1 MSIRKFAVP
10 IVTPDRVAS
19 GIFLETDDLPLSY
32 FQEDGHMYATQ
43 PISAPFVDL
52 VALSS
57 PDNGVTFYP
66 AEAIV
71 DRTKPVQ
78 LRSVYFRTT
87 EGAVICVNTLLT
99 LEVDQVGDR
108 QDRVCTA
115 SGHRK
120 VGDKQI
126 YVGACLWFESGELT
140 FQVHDKPDDWEYL
153 GYVMRYSLC
162 TANGEPLI

>member
-1 MSIRKFAVP
+1 MSTRKFAVP
-10 IVTPDRVAS
+10 IVTPARIEA
-19 GIFLETDDLPLSY
+19 GIFMETDDLPLSY
-32 FQEDGHMYATQ
+32 FQENGHMYATQ

-52 VALSS
+52 VALSQ
-57 PDNGVTFYP
+57 PDNGVKFYP
-66 AEAIV
+66 EDTIV

-78 LRSVYFRTT
+78 LRSVYFRTK
-87 EGAVICVNTLLT
+87 EGAVICINTLIT
-99 LEVDQVGDR
+99 LEIDQVGDR
-108 QDRVCTA
+108 KDRVCIG

-140 FQVHDKPDDWEYL
+140 FQVHEKPEDWDYL
-153 GYVMRYSLC
+153 GHTMRYSLC